1 MFGAHVA
8 PLSAEYEAPTRRPAA
23 VAPFVS
29 FQPRK
34 ILPAELIAIVGS
46 TWSVYGDE
54 PSVILMFGKN
64 GCDDDGTAPAPTDSC
79 DLDEGLRED
88 AVALGVKPVT
98 MKLMH
103 SAITSKNNANLDVG
117 LLLP

>member
-1 MFGAHVA
+1 
-8 PLSAEYEAPTRRPAA
+8 
-23 VAPFVS
+23 
-29 FQPRK
+29 
-34 ILPAELIAIVGS
+34 
-46 TWSVYGDE
+46 VYGDE

-79 DLDEGLRED
+79 DLDEGLRGD
-88 AVALGVKPVT
+88 AVALGVNPVT

-103 SAITSKNNANLDVG
+103 NTITSKNNANLDVG